1 MLNASTETSA
11 SAEPAWLQWVRKLQ
25 AIAQNGL
32 LFTENP
38 YDRERYEAIRE
49 VAGEMLAAGT
59 GEPLEVIAGMFAA
72 QTGYATPKVDV
83 RGVVFRDGEILLV
96 REAQDG
102 LWTLPGGWAD
112 PNESPSESVTR
123 EVREESGFHTRAT
136 KLLALY
142 DRSRHRHVPL
152 HPFHVYKAFVRCE
165 IESGEAKPSLETLE
179 ARFFPENGI
188 PELSLAR
195 TTPAQIARCFQHLRH
210 PEWPADFD

>member
-1 MLNASTETSA
+1 MQSPTS
-11 SAEPAWLQWVRKLQ
+11 WLEWSRKLQ

-49 VAGEMLAAGT
+49 IAAQIMGAGS
-59 GEPLEVIAGMFAA
+59 GEPVEVVTGMFAA

-83 RGVVFRDGEILLV
+83 RGVVFRDNEILLV

-123 EVREESGFHTRAT
+123 EISEESGFTTRAR
-136 KLLALY
+136 KLLAVF
-142 DRSRHRHVPL
+142 DRSKHGHVPP
-152 HPFHVYKAFVRCE
+152 HPFHVYKLLIHCE
-165 IESGEAKPSLETLE
+165 IESGAPRPSLETLDV
-179 ARFFPENGI
+179 AFFPEDKI

-195 TTPAQIARCFQHLRH
+195 VMPAQISRCFQHLRN
-210 PEWPADFD
+210 PDWPTDFD